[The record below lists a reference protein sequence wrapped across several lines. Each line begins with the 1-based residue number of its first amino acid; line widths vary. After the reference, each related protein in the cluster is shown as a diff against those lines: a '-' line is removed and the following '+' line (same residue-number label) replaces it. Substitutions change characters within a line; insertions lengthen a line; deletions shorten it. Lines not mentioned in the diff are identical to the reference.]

1 MKNKMFRTA
10 AMACAFTGILA
21 AMIFPNTIF
30 AAGGLVQGQPSD
42 IAYSYVVR
50 GHEYHVLT
58 RRAAEHY
65 SRVGKASWYNLQSN
79 FGSQT
84 ASGEPFDGN
93 SMTAASKVLPLGAT
107 VRVFDLKTHKSV
119 IVKIN
124 DRGPFV
130 KGRIIDLAY
139 KAATQLGTTKEGVAH
154 VRVTVL
160 SV

>member
-1 MKNKMFRTA
+1 MNNKMFRTA
-10 AMACAFTGILA
+10 TMARTFIGIMA
-21 AMIFPNTIF
+21 AMIFPNTII
-30 AAGGLVQGQPSD
+30 AADGLVQAQPSN

-50 GHEYHVLT
+50 GHQYHVLT

-65 SRVGKASWYNLQSN
+65 SCVGKASWYDS
-79 FGSQT
+79 GSQT

-93 SMTAASKVLPLGAT
+93 SMTAASKVLPLGAI
-107 VRVFDLKTHKSV
+107 VRVLDLKTHKSV
-119 IVKIN
+119 IVRVN

-139 KAATQLGTTKEGVAH
+139 KASTQLGTTKEGVAQ

-160 SV
+160 SA